1 MRHIETECIS
11 RYSHFTCTFCTYRST
26 YKANMSRHIRNV
38 HKTTNKLRYRCDRCN
53 FASNYRFCVR
63 RHMKSFHRYTGDD
76 VIIEEYH

>member
-1 MRHIETECIS
+1 
-11 RYSHFTCTFCTYRST
+11 
-26 YKANMSRHIRNV
+26 MSRHIRNV